1 MKIIF
6 IDTAGQEKYNS
17 IAANLIRNAEGIIVM
32 YDITKYETFESI
44 SKWIESIKEIKGN
57 DFPSFPFILVG
68 NKCDLA
74 EEREVEIEEGKE
86 KAETYGFPFFETS
99 NKDGTNVEKA
109 ALAIA
114 LKVYEKKKE
123 EKKNN
128 KEKGNK
134 KDGNIQITVE
144 KKQKKKKCC

>member
-1 MKIIF
+1 MDQTHKMKIFLLGNSSVGKSSFIIKYIEDKFLPSNISTVGFNTFEKETKLPNGEKVKIIF

-68 NKCDLA
+68 NKCDLG
-74 EEREVEIEEGKE
+74 EEREV
-86 KAETYGFPFFETS
+86 
-99 NKDGTNVEKA
+99 
-109 ALAIA
+109 
-114 LKVYEKKKE
+114 
-123 EKKNN
+123 
-128 KEKGNK
+128 
-134 KDGNIQITVE
+134 
-144 KKQKKKKCC
+144 

>member
-68 NKCDLA
+68 NKCDLG

-86 KAETYGFPFFETS
+86 KAETYGFRFFETS

-134 KDGNIQITVE
+134 KDGNKTI
-144 KKQKKKKCC
+144 KYSR

>member
-1 MKIIF
+1 MWRK
-6 IDTAGQEKYNS
+6 
-17 IAANLIRNAEGIIVM
+17 L
-32 YDITKYETFESI
+32 
-44 SKWIESIKEIKGN
+44 
-57 DFPSFPFILVG
+57 
-68 NKCDLA
+68 
-74 EEREVEIEEGKE
+74 
-86 KAETYGFPFFETS
+86 
-99 NKDGTNVEKA
+99 

-134 KDGNIQITVE
+134 KDGNIQIPVE